1 MTSSTIKTI
10 LVIIIFIISII
21 FPISETQPIK
31 TTILTCVFSFIF
43 GLLFAPLS
51 LYNSLHQKLTIIRP
65 KWSNKINTQQPLTY
79 IQFIAISI
87 LLFGAGGLIG
97 GLFHGQILNFIGAVL
112 FITGLGLLIG
122 IYLISTKYVKIY
134 K

>member
-1 MTSSTIKTI
+1 MTTSTIKTI
-10 LVIIIFIISII
+10 LVLIIFIISII

-31 TTILTCVFSFIF
+31 TTILTCLFSFIF

-51 LYNSLHQKLTIIRP
+51 LYNSLHHKLTIIRP
-65 KWSNKINTQQPLTY
+65 KWSNKVNTQQPLTY
-79 IQFIAISI
+79 IQFIAIFTS
-87 LLFGAGGLIG
+87 LFGAGGLIG
-97 GLFHGQILNFIGAVL
+97 GLFRGQILNFIGAIL

-122 IYLISTKYVKIY
+122 IYLISTKYNKVY

>member
-1 MTSSTIKTI
+1 MTTSTIKTI

-21 FPISETQPIK
+21 FPISGTQPIK

-51 LYNSLHQKLTIIRP
+51 LFNSLHKQLTIIRP
-65 KWSNKINTQQPLTY
+65 KWSNKINTKQPLTY
-79 IQFIAISI
+79 IQFIAIFI
-87 LLFGAGGLIG
+87 LLYGAGGLIG
-97 GLFHGQILNFIGAVL
+97 GLFHGQLLNFIGTVL
-112 FITGLGLLIG
+112 FISGLGMLIG
-122 IYLISTKYVKIY
+122 VYLISTKYIKIY